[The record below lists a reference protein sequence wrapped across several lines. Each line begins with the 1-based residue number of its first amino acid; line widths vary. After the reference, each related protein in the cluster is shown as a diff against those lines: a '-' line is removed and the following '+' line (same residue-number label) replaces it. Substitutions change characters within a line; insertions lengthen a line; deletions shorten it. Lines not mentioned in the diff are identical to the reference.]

1 MADLGCIVK
10 ATRLRLDEAR
20 GYSTGFY
27 SKVSSRKTT
36 KVANLGCIVKA
47 SNPLTSVDLG
57 CIVSDTR
64 SRLDYERGCKA
75 GIPKIP
81 FIQ

>member
-1 MADLGCIVK
+1 MAALECIAE

-27 SKVSSRKTT
+27 SKVSSRKIA

-47 SNPLTSVDLG
+47 SNPLENADLW
-57 CIVSDTR
+57 CIVLDTR
-64 SRLDYERGCKA
+64 SRLD
-75 GIPKIP
+75 
-81 FIQ
+81 